1 MKALKKNG
9 LGGGLVAALL
19 VLAVLGLFSLT
30 GCASAP
36 ETLQIDNTTKIKY
49 SASEFDSGDFYNDIF
64 SSYFSFF
71 TMERVEPVFFGFD
84 GDIFNS

>member
-1 MKALKKNG
+1 MKALKKKG

-19 VLAVLGLFSLT
+19 VMAVLGLVSLT

-49 SASEFDSGDFYNDIF
+49 STSEFDSGDFYNDIF
-64 SSYFSFF
+64 SFKIFF
-71 TMERVEPVFFGFD
+71 ISIIVD
-84 GDIFNS
+84 

>member
-9 LGGGLVAALL
+9 LEGGLVAALL
-19 VLAVLGLFSLT
+19 VMAVLGLFSLT

-49 SASEFDSGDFYNDIF
+49 SASKFDSGDFYN
-64 SSYFSFF
+64 SSYLSFF
-71 TMERVEPVFFGFD
+71 TMERVEPVFSGFD
-84 GDIFNS
+84 GDIF